1 MLKRLKLNLPSP
13 YIDKAMDVDTLKRA
27 LEYDLGVV
35 HSLYCIKNDAKD
47 KLPFAEIDSKRFE
60 LMAHVRV
67 KFALVG
73 AAKAQAWEVKP
84 FSKLL
89 KIQPEYTFICA
100 LTSRKQNTNIYF
112 KKHVTKN
119 QALVYDLIEDSFQDL
134 QIMLNSYE

>member
-1 MLKRLKLNLPSP
+1 MLKRLKLNLPTP
-13 YIDKAMDVDTLKRA
+13 YINKAMDVDTLKRA
-27 LEYDLGVV
+27 MEYDLGVV
-35 HSLYCIKNDAKD
+35 HSLYCIKNEAKD

-73 AAKAQAWEVKP
+73 DAKAQAWQVKP

-89 KIQPEYTFICA
+89 KIQPEYTFICV
-100 LTSRKQNTNIYF
+100 LTSRKHNTNIYF

-119 QALVYDLIEDSFQDL
+119 QDLVYDLIEDSFQDL
-134 QIMLNSYE
+134 QILLGSYE